1 MIKIV
6 YTQTGGII
14 GEKVPSEIGILAL
27 KDPRIMQ
34 MIKTEEGEF
43 KVNIVPM
50 LGQPKYFE
58 IDRGTMNYDVNEE
71 KLINAYKEN
80 VSVVSSL
87 RNPALV
93 DVSGE

>member
-1 MIKIV
+1 
-6 YTQTGGII
+6 
-14 GEKVPSEIGILAL
+14 
-27 KDPRIMQ
+27 
-34 MIKTEEGEF
+34 
-43 KVNIVPM
+43 M

-58 IDRGTMNYDVNEE
+58 IDRGTMNYDVNDE

-87 RNPALV
+87 RTTALV

>member
-6 YTQTGGII
+6 YTQMGGII
-14 GEKVPSEIGILAL
+14 GEVLVESNEILAL
-27 KDPRIMQ
+27 KNPRIMQ
-34 MIKTEEGEF
+34 MIQTEEGKV

-58 IDRGTMNYDVNEE
+58 IDRGTMNYDVNDE

-87 RNPALV
+87 RTTALV